1 MYSLSSVLLRTHSLF
16 GLNTYYLVNYFV
28 NNSHLVNKNNNK
40 LGNTMIK
47 MIKIDGIMNAVDTA
61 TGEIVNHS
69 FPVLPEAYNTTPA
82 VESVL
87 FGDAEIKGIVSNIST
102 SLKDGEKKE
111 TRGRKAKLVVNP
123 FASLFANASYN
134 EDTGECSLGSKMED
148 VLYSIASLS
157 TGNTRIPVKQLM
169 YVLKCEELSTKAV
182 QEHLNKRR
190 ALHPSDEEEIGE
202 RYAQSLVRSAE
213 CVVKRLQDPESASVF
228 EDMPSCAFNFEVDT
242 VAYTRS
248 EGTSNAVVCPIEF
261 TEGDKETLRRLAIA
275 GLDAQ
280 LESHIEQITQQSGR
294 MMRRIEGQVVP
305 LEQVYEAISN
315 EFPYE
320 VALEVVEPEP
330 VFLDADDAY
339 IDSVL
344 NGTKAQ
350 TKEPDDWGVAFQSS
364 SYKYTN
370 ELGEEW

>member
-1 MYSLSSVLLRTHSLF
+1 
-16 GLNTYYLVNYFV
+16 
-28 NNSHLVNKNNNK
+28 
-40 LGNTMIK
+40 MIK
-47 MIKIDGIMNAVDTA
+47 MVKIDGIMNAVDTT

-69 FPVLPEAYNTTPA
+69 FPALPDAYNTTPA

-87 FGDAEIKGIVSNIST
+87 FGDAETKGIVTNIST

-148 VLYSIASLS
+148 VLYSVASLS

-169 YVLKCEELSTKAV
+169 YVLKCEELSTKTV
-182 QEHLNKRR
+182 KEHLNKRR
-190 ALHPSDEEEIGE
+190 ALRPSDEEEIGE
-202 RYAQSLVRSAE
+202 RYAQSLVRTAE
-213 CVVKRLQDPESASVF
+213 CVVKRLQDPESASIF
-228 EDMPSCAFNFEVDT
+228 EDMPSCAFNYEVDS

-248 EGTSNAVVCPIEF
+248 EGMSKAVLCPVEF
-261 TEGDKETLRRLAIA
+261 TEGDKETIRRLAIA

-280 LESHIEQITQQSGR
+280 IESHIQKVTEQSGR
-294 MMRRIEGQVVP
+294 MMQRIQGHVVP
-305 LEQVYEAISN
+305 FEQVYEAISN
-315 EFPYE
+315 EFPFE

-330 VFLDADDAY
+330 AFLDADDAWL
-339 IDSVL
+339 DSVL
-344 NGTKAQ
+344 NGEKKEA
-350 TKEPDDWGVAFQSS
+350 KEPDDWGVAFQSS
-364 SYKYTN
+364 SNKYTN